1 MDTVESIT
9 AAIARLPAEQVAQ
22 IRDRSAELAEAAWD
36 AQIERDERDGK
47 LDALAERALAE
58 YRAERTPAFLTVRL
72 R

>member
-22 IRDRSAELAEAAWD
+22 IRGRPAERAEAAWD
-36 AQIERDERDGK
+36 AQIEQDERDGK

-58 YRAERTPAFLTVRL
+58 HKAGRTRTL
-72 R
+72 